1 MRNEQVGQSKLLL
14 EISQQIDDLRLDRDV
29 QRGDRFVCNNKFWFK
44 RQRPRDTDSLPL
56 SAAELVRIPVHHGGI
71 QAHNIQKVGDPVLA
85 LQAAGQA
92 VNRKGL
98 SADRTYCP
106 AGITLWVELL

>member
-44 RQRPRDTDSLPL
+44 RQRPRDTDYLPL

-71 QAHNIQKVGDPVLA
+71 QVHNIQKVGDLVLS
-85 LQAAGQA
+85 LQAAVQP
-92 VNRKGL
+92 VKLKGL
-98 SADRTYCP
+98 SVDRAYFHVR
-106 AGITLWVELL
+106 IH

>member
-71 QAHNIQKVGDPVLA
+71 QAHNIQKVGDPVLS
-85 LQAAGQA
+85 LQAAGQP

-98 SADRTYCP
+98 SDDRPYCH
-106 AGITLWVELL
+106 AGIQ

>member
-44 RQRPRDTDSLPL
+44 RQRPRDTGSSWRDPSPQYSKGRRLGALAPSRRPTGESQRALRRSTVLSCGDSMM
-56 SAAELVRIPVHHGGI
+56 RR
-71 QAHNIQKVGDPVLA
+71 DPE
-85 LQAAGQA
+85 
-92 VNRKGL
+92 K
-98 SADRTYCP
+98 
-106 AGITLWVELL
+106 